1 MSPLNSFVAGRGRQ
15 RGAIGLM
22 AALTL
27 SLAVLCMLV
36 VLDSGRLFL
45 EKRSLQR
52 VADMAALEAASR
64 KGTCLT
70 GNTAVTYANQSATRN
85 GFTVGD
91 DGRTLATHCGSLTL
105 DANSRRVF
113 TANSNSTEAI
123 RVVASH
129 SVPRSIAA
137 GIGALFDGGT
147 PLNIALSATAVA
159 KGPPILPP
167 LARLTIKSTL
177 ASVSMDK
184 STVLNQLWGG
194 LLGGTLNISVAG
206 WNGLLGTDID
216 LFKYLDQLAIDTNI
230 KAGDY
235 TALLASN
242 ITITQLLN
250 SSLKVL
256 PQNASAVQL
265 AITNLLTANAIAS
278 GSKIKLQ
285 DLLSLQT
292 GNATSGLNVNLNLF
306 QLVQGFVQLAN
317 STSAAFASIP
327 ISVPGV
333 LSVTAKVKVVE
344 PPQLSAVGDPALA
357 TNNPKDP
364 NQIYVRT
371 ASVRTLISIDLS
383 SLDGLL
389 SGLSGT
395 VSGLLG
401 PLTGLDIKVAPLGLS
416 LDLSLEAASA
426 DSHVIPGSTCASDA
440 TKTLNVETSTAAVKV
455 KLGKLT
461 PASASAWNSS
471 TASVDM
477 QELPLI
483 DIGTV
488 TCPFLQ
494 PCQPR
499 VAYGGGGLGLY
510 IGGTGAA
517 DGSVAYSK
525 QNYVFP
531 QPAEIQLPPNAYH
544 TFSSQNI
551 VTSLGSTLSGIKIVN
566 HPPVTP
572 GLINLIT
579 GTITT
584 AISQLGSLV
593 SNLLGPL
600 LDPILNVLLQSL
612 GISLAEVNVGAN
624 LSCHPTQNGPVAELV
639 I

>member
-1 MSPLNSFVAGRGRQ
+1 MSPLNSFVGGRGRQ
-15 RGAIGLM
+15 RGTIGLM

-517 DGSVAYSK
+517 DGSIAYSK

>member
-27 SLAVLCMLV
+27 SLTVLCMLV

-70 GNTAVTYANQSATRN
+70 GNTAVIYANQSATRN

-461 PASASAWNSS
+461 PASASAWSSS

-517 DGSVAYSK
+517 DGSIAYSK

>member
-147 PLNIALSATAVA
+147 PLTIALSATAVA

-517 DGSVAYSK
+517 DGSIAYSK

>member
-27 SLAVLCMLV
+27 SLTVLCMLV

-517 DGSVAYSK
+517 DGSIAYSK

>member
-292 GNATSGLNVNLNLF
+292 GSATSGLNVNLNLF

-517 DGSVAYSK
+517 DGSIAYSK

>member
-517 DGSVAYSK
+517 DGSIAYSK

-551 VTSLGSTLSGIKIVN
+551 VTSLGNTLSGIKIVN

>member
-147 PLNIALSATAVA
+147 PLTIALSATAVA

>member
-1 MSPLNSFVAGRGRQ
+1 MSPLNSFVGGRGRQ

-517 DGSVAYSK
+517 DGSIAYSK

>member
-15 RGAIGLM
+15 RGTIGLM

-517 DGSVAYSK
+517 DGSIAYSK

>member
-70 GNTAVTYANQSATRN
+70 GNTAVIYANQSATRN

-517 DGSVAYSK
+517 DGSIAYSK

>member
-1 MSPLNSFVAGRGRQ
+1 MSPLNSFVGGRGRQ
-15 RGAIGLM
+15 RGTIGLM

-517 DGSVAYSK
+517 DGSIAYSK

-566 HPPVTP
+566 PPPVTP

>member
-27 SLAVLCMLV
+27 SLTVLCMLV

-70 GNTAVTYANQSATRN
+70 GNTAVIYANQSATRN

-517 DGSVAYSK
+517 DGSIAYSK

>member
-1 MSPLNSFVAGRGRQ
+1 MFPLNSFVAGRGRQ

-70 GNTAVTYANQSATRN
+70 GNTAVIYANQSATRN

-517 DGSVAYSK
+517 DGSIAYSK

-544 TFSSQNI
+544 TFSNQNI

>member
-517 DGSVAYSK
+517 DGSIAYSK